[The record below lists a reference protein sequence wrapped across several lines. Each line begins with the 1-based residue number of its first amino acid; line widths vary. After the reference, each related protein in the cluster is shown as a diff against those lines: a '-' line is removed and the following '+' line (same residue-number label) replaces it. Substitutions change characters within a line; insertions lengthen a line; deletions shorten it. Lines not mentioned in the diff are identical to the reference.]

1 MSLFL
6 VIDLK
11 RFKHIL
17 FRTQTD
23 AELNHSTHTPGAK
36 KKKKKYNR
44 YQIIITLTVESSA
57 DNRSSLAAAAS
68 LEEHNSFTSG
78 KRQFVSQLPPKQL
91 HVTQFF
97 MKILNYFTSCTDVN
111 FSSNSF
117 TLSML
122 LFDELELSLNRLS
135 A

>member
-23 AELNHSTHTPGAK
+23 MELNHSTHTPGAK
-36 KKKKKYNR
+36 KKKYNR
-44 YQIIITLTVESSA
+44 YQIIIALTVESSA

-97 MKILNYFTSCTDVN
+97 MKILNCFTSCTDVN